1 VNISALWIRRPIM
14 TSLVMCSLFFFGIIG
29 YRNLPVNDL
38 PQMDYPTI
46 QVTAALPG
54 ASPEIMAATVA
65 TPLEKKFATIQGVES
80 MSSTSGQG
88 ATSIVLQFSLE
99 RNIDSAAQDVNS
111 MISAAT
117 GVLPALPAPP
127 TYQKVNPAEWP
138 IMFFAMIGESAKET
152 TMYDYVDTVISPSL
166 STIKGVSEVIKYGK
180 KYAVRIQVNPHS
192 LSNKGIGINEV
203 ASAISAGNVS
213 IPGGSIDGPYQ
224 SYTVD
229 PQGQLKKAEA
239 YNPLIIAYQKGYP
252 VRVRDVGQAID
263 SVDSKKVSVWY
274 VDDNYSAQTVVFA
287 VRKQPGANAVEVANK
302 IKASLPAL
310 QEQLP
315 KSIEVRLMF
324 DQTDFIKEAFK
335 DVQYTLLLTIGLV
348 IIVIFLFLRSLRP
361 TLIPSI
367 AVPLSLVAT
376 FAVMYLCGYSL
387 NSISMMALV
396 LSVGFVVDD
405 AIVMMENIIRRME
418 MGEDAMTASLVGA
431 KEIGFTILS
440 MTVSLVVVF
449 IPVLFLGGIVG
460 RILHEFAVSIG
471 AAILISGVVSL
482 TLTPMM
488 CSQFLKNEADLHH
501 GRLFLASERAFAAM
515 LAFYDRTLQ
524 AVLQH
529 RRAALVFTIAVMA
542 ASVWL
547 FMAAPKGFIPSEDR
561 NFFICYTMAADSI
574 SYADMAAHHD
584 VLNKIVIADPDV
596 DTLVSVS
603 ATPNN
608 NTGFIF
614 ARVIESKKRKRH
626 LDQIMDQLR
635 GPINSIPG
643 LMVFPMNP
651 PPIEIGGKQAN
662 ALYQFVLQGDDLQSL
677 YAYGKDFEQRVR
689 QLPGLTDVSSD
700 LNFRSLKME
709 ITIDRDK
716 ASSLGLTAQ
725 QIENA
730 LTYAFSGGK
739 VSTIYASTSQ
749 YDVDLELQQQ
759 YAAYPD
765 ILNLTF
771 VKSGTG
777 KLVPLSTV
785 ASVKKT
791 LGPLSVNHLGQR
803 PAATVSFNLQPG
815 QSIGPATEQIQKLA
829 AQVLPASISTSFEGA
844 AQAFQSSFASL
855 GFLLVVTILVIYMV
869 LGVLYESYVHPITIL
884 SALPLAGFGALLAL
898 KIFNMELDLYA
909 FVGIIMLVGLV
920 KKNGIMMI
928 DFALETEKTE
938 GKTAAAS
945 IHHACLVRFRP
956 IMMTTMAALFGTLPI
971 ALGLGAGGESRQP
984 LGVAVVGGLLFSQIL
999 TLYVTPVFYVYLD
1012 KLDHWYKD
1020 RKAGN
1025 RPLPRIAS

>member
-1 VNISALWIRRPIM
+1 MNISALWIRRPIM
-14 TSLVMCSLFFFGIIG
+14 TSLVMLSLFFFGIIG
-29 YRNLPVNDL
+29 YRSLPVNDL

-46 QVTAALPG
+46 QVSAALPG

-88 ATSIVLQFSLE
+88 TTSIVLQFSLA

-111 MISAAT
+111 MISAALS
-117 GVLPALPAPP
+117 VLPPLPAPP

-138 IMFFAMIGESAKET
+138 IMFYAMIGESVKGT
-152 TMYDYVDTVISPSL
+152 TLYEYVDTVISPNL
-166 STIKGVSEVIKYGK
+166 STIKGVSEVVRYGK
-180 KYAVRIQVNPHS
+180 KYAVRIQVNPHA

-203 ASAISAGNVS
+203 AGAVSAGNVS
-213 IPGGSIDGPYQ
+213 IPGGSLDGPYQ

-229 PQGQLKKAEA
+229 PQGQLKKGDA
-239 YNPLIIAYQKGYP
+239 YNPLVIAYQKGYP
-252 VRVRDVGQAID
+252 VRIQDVGRAVD
-263 SVDSKKVSVWY
+263 SVDAKKVTVWY
-274 VDDNYSAQTVVFA
+274 VDDTYSAQTVIFA
-287 VRKQPGANAVEVANK
+287 VRKQPGANAVEVSK
-302 IKASLPAL
+302 QIKALMPKL
-310 QEQLP
+310 EEQIP
-315 KSIEVRLMF
+315 RGIEVRLMF
-324 DQTDFIKEAFK
+324 DQTDFIKESIK
-335 DVQYTLLLTIGLV
+335 DVQATLLLTIGLV
-348 IIVIFLFLRSLRP
+348 IIVIFLFLRSLNP
-361 TLIPSI
+361 TIIPSI

-376 FAVMYLCGYSL
+376 FSVMYLAGYSL
-387 NSISMMALV
+387 NNISMMALV

-440 MTVSLVVVF
+440 MTISLVVVF

-471 AAILISGVVSL
+471 AAILISGFVSL

-488 CSQFLKNEADLHH
+488 CSRLLKRDREERH
-501 GRLFLASERAFAAM
+501 GRLYLASERVFAAM
-515 LAFYDRTLQ
+515 LSFYDRTLQ
-524 AVLQH
+524 KVLH
-529 RRAALVFTIAVMA
+529 YRFAALVFTAAVMA
-542 ASVWL
+542 ASVWM
-547 FMAAPKGFIPSEDR
+547 FMVAPKGFIPSEDR
-561 NFFICYTMAADSI
+561 NFFTCFTMAADSV
-574 SYADMAAHHD
+574 SYTDMAAHQE
-584 VLNKIVIADPDV
+584 VLNKIIIADPDV
-596 DTLVSVS
+596 DTLVSV
-603 ATPNN
+603 AAVPNN
-608 NTGFIF
+608 NSGFIF
-614 ARVIESKKRKRH
+614 ARCIDNKKRKRH
-626 LDQIMDQLR
+626 IDQIINQLR
-635 GPINSIPG
+635 MPINSIPG

-651 PPIEIGGKQAN
+651 PPIEIGGKQSN

-677 YAYGKDFEQRVR
+677 YTHGKDFEQRVR

-700 LNFRSLKME
+700 LNFRSLKIE
-709 ITIDRDK
+709 IAIDRDK

-730 LTYAFSGGK
+730 LSYAFSGGK
-739 VSTIYASTSQ
+739 VSTIYASTTQ
-749 YDVDLELQQQ
+749 YDVYLELEEQ
-759 YAAYPD
+759 YTAYPD
-765 ILNLTF
+765 ILNLLF
-771 VKSGTG
+771 IKSGTG

-785 ASVKKT
+785 AAVKKT
-791 LGPLSVNHLGQR
+791 LGPLTVNHLGQR
-803 PAATVSFNLQPG
+803 PAATVSFNLKPG
-815 QSIGPATEQIQKLA
+815 YSIGPATEQIQKLA
-829 AQVLPASISTSFEGA
+829 VQVLPTSISTSFEGA

-855 GFLLVVTILVIYMV
+855 GFLLFVTILVIYMV
-869 LGVLYESYVHPITIL
+869 LGVLYESYIHPITIL

-898 KIFNMELDLYA
+898 KIFGMELDLYA

-928 DFALETEKTE
+928 DFAMETEKTE
-938 GKTAAAS
+938 GKSAEAS

-971 ALGLGAGGESRQP
+971 ALGFGAGGESRQP

-1012 KLDHWYKD
+1012 KINTRLSN
-1020 RKAGN
+1020 RQAGDMT
-1025 RPLPRIAS
+1025 LPQGTS